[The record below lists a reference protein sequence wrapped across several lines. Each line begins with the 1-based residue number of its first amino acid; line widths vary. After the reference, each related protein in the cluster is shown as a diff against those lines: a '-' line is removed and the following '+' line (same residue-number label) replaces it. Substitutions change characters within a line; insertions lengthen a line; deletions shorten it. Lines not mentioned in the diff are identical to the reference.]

1 MSRIRRELGSTDNE
15 STAGRFIKL
24 FLRWSTHVNLKS
36 HGNKILFFVASF
48 SRNHYRK
55 TVGWDCLELNLMRFV
70 RIDVCK
76 IQLQFFW
83 DSNSIL
89 NGFSRI
95 SPKHHG
101 KRFFSRGFSHL
112 SVPPQFLLFL
122 TLFLLYCH
130 PAFQISQCQCNRGS
144 FSGSYPHAFVSQEI
158 VIIIIIAIRKVLRL
172 LSVSVLSQEYGE

>member
-1 MSRIRRELGSTDNE
+1 
-15 STAGRFIKL
+15 
-24 FLRWSTHVNLKS
+24 
-36 HGNKILFFVASF
+36 
-48 SRNHYRK
+48 
-55 TVGWDCLELNLMRFV
+55 MRFV
-70 RIDVCK
+70 RICK
-76 IQLQFFW
+76 IQFQPFGN
-83 DSNSIL
+83 SNSIL

-172 LSVSVLSQEYGE
+172 ISVSVLLQEYGEEPCSSQDYFCHQSQGNVFVSYPKPSYHRVTE

>member
-36 HGNKILFFVASF
+36 CGNKILFFVASF
-48 SRNHYRK
+48 SRNHYCA
-55 TVGWDCLELNLMRFV
+55 TAGWDCLELSLMKFV
-70 RIDVCK
+70 TIYVCK

-83 DSNSIL
+83 NSNSIL

-101 KRFFSRGFSHL
+101 KRFFSRGFFHL
-112 SVPPQFLLFL
+112 SDPLQVLLFL
-122 TLFLLYCH
+122 RFFFSCCPQC
-130 PAFQISQCQCNRGS
+130 PAGRVFQYRVGS
-144 FSGSYPHAFVSQEI
+144 GWEVDKI
-158 VIIIIIAIRKVLRL
+158 LR
-172 LSVSVLSQEYGE
+172 